1 VTDADLLRRIL
12 GAMRPDIPM
21 DWHDQAWLAAKGL
34 ATLEAIEAEAAT
46 PAPHLAD
53 CGYDEP
59 HEPHTYVLAENDRPV
74 DHECPGLAATPAPL
88 DVDAP
93 DNANAATTS
102 ANATPAPLDVHTDL
116 LLLIAECLVPLAFAA
131 SPDGGRR
138 QSRLAAIAAAYA
150 EETE

>member
-1 VTDADLLRRIL
+1 MSDKAYTVIGTNVVIDC
-12 GAMRPDIPM
+12 G
-21 DWHDQAWLAAKGL
+21 
-34 ATLEAIEAEAAT
+34 TVEEAIAYERELWANQ
-46 PAPHLAD
+46 PYAP
-53 CGYDEP
+53 
-59 HEPHTYVLAENDRPV
+59 
-74 DHECPGLAATPAPL
+74 ATPAPL